1 MFFENPMISDTSG
14 LWHCIFQAQRKA
26 NDLQVLIINDV
37 GRSRSIKLM
46 GDDYDQMLEED
57 VGLILEILTERQA
70 NERMHLLNQVL
81 LVNLSHQC
89 KGKNDEL

>member
-1 MFFENPMISDTSG
+1 
-14 LWHCIFQAQRKA
+14 
-26 NDLQVLIINDV
+26 
-37 GRSRSIKLM
+37 M

-70 NERMHLLNQVL
+70 NERMHPLNQVL

>member
-1 MFFENPMISDTSG
+1 
-14 LWHCIFQAQRKA
+14 
-26 NDLQVLIINDV
+26 
-37 GRSRSIKLM
+37 M

-57 VGLILEILTERQA
+57 EGLILEILTERQA